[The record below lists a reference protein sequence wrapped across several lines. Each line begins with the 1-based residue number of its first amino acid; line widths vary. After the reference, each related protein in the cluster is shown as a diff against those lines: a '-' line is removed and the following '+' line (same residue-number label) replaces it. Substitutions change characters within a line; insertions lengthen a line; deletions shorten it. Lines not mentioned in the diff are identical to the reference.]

1 LTADARDVPTPLNWA
16 RMLVL
21 LSVHSAQQASFCPRR
36 LSSEMLT
43 GTATTTPALAT
54 PSLRAL

>member
-1 LTADARDVPTPLNWA
+1 LTAHARDVPTPLNWA
-16 RMLVL
+16 RMLGL

-36 LSSEMLT
+36 LSIEMPT
-43 GTATTTPALAT
+43 GIATTAPALVT